1 MQLCQFDAL
10 HQSGLVME
18 YLEQFEQL
26 SHAIPLYNSYYDDTY
41 FVVRFLGGL
50 KEEFRTAIS
59 LHQPKDIQTASTLAL
74 MQEEEPAHS
83 SRRALPRDSGK
94 FSFRSMT
101 QFDKSKTSTSDKS
114 KKSRGCSSK
123 LDRPTADDKLK
134 ALLAYR
140 KKHGFYYKGGET
152 WGHNHKCPQ

>member
-1 MQLCQFDAL
+1 MNLIGTNFVRLSLIVISTRCSCVNLMLFIRVVWLSSILSSLSSFLMQFPSTI
-10 HQSGLVME
+10 HTTMIHTSW
-18 YLEQFEQL
+18 
-26 SHAIPLYNSYYDDTY
+26 
-41 FVVRFLGGL
+41 FVSWEAL

-83 SRRALPRDSGK
+83 SQRALPRDSGK

-114 KKSRGCSSK
+114 KKSVAVHPSWTGQ
-123 LDRPTADDKLK
+123 
-134 ALLAYR
+134 LLMIS
-140 KKHGFYYKGGET
+140 
-152 WGHNHKCPQ
+152 